1 MAKRATHKTELIPHQ
16 RVHQRLMQDPAYA
29 RVWQETDL
37 ADQVATLLI
46 AYRAKH
52 GLSQTELARRLGMRQ
67 PAIARLEAGQHAPSF
82 RTLARLAAVLE
93 VELNL
98 RITADGFQLTA

>member
-1 MAKRATHKTELIPHQ
+1 
-16 RVHQRLMQDPAYA
+16 MQDPDYA
-29 RVWQETDL
+29 RAWQETEL

-52 GLSQTELARRLGMRQ
+52 KLSQTELARRLGMRQ

-93 VELNL
+93 VEFNL

>member
-1 MAKRATHKTELIPHQ
+1 VMAKRAVETEPIPHQ
-16 RVHQRLMQDPAYA
+16 QVHERLMQDPEYA
-29 RVWQETDL
+29 RAWQETEL

-52 GLSQTELARRLGMRQ
+52 GLSQTELARRLGIRQ
-67 PAIARLEAGQHAPSF
+67 PAVARLEAGEHTPSF

-93 VELNL
+93 VEFNL
-98 RITADGFQLTA
+98 RITSDGFQLTA

>member
-1 MAKRATHKTELIPHQ
+1 MAKRAVTTEPIPHRQ
-16 RVHQRLMQDPAYA
+16 VHQRLMQDPEYA
-29 RVWQETDL
+29 QAWQETEL

-67 PAIARLEAGQHAPSF
+67 PAVARLEAGEHAPSF
-82 RTLARLAAVLE
+82 RTLTRLAAVLE

-98 RITADGFQLTA
+98 RITSDGFQLTA